1 VIAPGGP
8 GGAERQGTRATAR
21 PFGIIILAGGR
32 ATRLGGADKPGLVVG
47 GQTLLAAVVTAGTEA
62 GARRVVVVGPDRP
75 GITGVRRDGAI
86 RFVREEPPGSGPVP
100 ALRRGLAELDL
111 RRGRAGLDGPGEQAE
126 AEPWVAVL
134 AADLPF
140 LRAAQLRALLAAAA
154 GRDGAV
160 LADDGGR
167 AQWLAGCWRT
177 RALRH
182 AAAGYQGS
190 SLHGLLAPL
199 RPVSVS
205 LPPSPGEPPPWLDC
219 DTEQDLRRA
228 RSWYTARPL

>member
-1 VIAPGGP
+1 M
-8 GGAERQGTRATAR
+8 
-21 PFGIIILAGGR
+21 
-32 ATRLGGADKPGLVVG
+32 
-47 GQTLLAAVVTAGTEA
+47 
-62 GARRVVVVGPDRP
+62 
-75 GITGVRRDGAI
+75 
-86 RFVREEPPGSGPVP
+86 
-100 ALRRGLAELDL
+100 
-111 RRGRAGLDGPGEQAE
+111 
-126 AEPWVAVL
+126 AVL

-140 LRAAQLRALLAAAA
+140 LRAAHLRALLAAAA

-177 RALRH
+177 GALRR

-205 LPPSPGEPPPWLDC
+205 LPPGPGEPPPWLDC

-228 RSWYTARPL
+228 RDWRPEWPALPSGRPAVRALLLVGCAAR

>member
-1 VIAPGGP
+1 
-8 GGAERQGTRATAR
+8 
-21 PFGIIILAGGR
+21 
-32 ATRLGGADKPGLVVG
+32 VVG
-47 GQTLLAAVVTAGTEA
+47 GRTLLAGVVAAGTEA
-62 GARRVVVVGPDRP
+62 GAGRVVVVGPDRP
-75 GITGVRRDGAI
+75 DIADDGGAAAV

-100 ALRRGLAELDL
+100 ALRRGLAELAL
-111 RRGRAGLDGPGEQAE
+111 RRGLAGPDGPGRLAGPDGPGGQGAE
-126 AEPWVAVL
+126 GEPWVAVL

-140 LRAAQLRALLAAAA
+140 LRAAHLRTLLAAAA

-177 RALRH
+177 GALRR

-190 SLHGLLAPL
+190 SLHGLLAPM

-205 LPPSPGEPPPWLDC
+205 LPPGRGEPPPWLDC

-228 RSWYTARPL
+228 QDLAAGAAGPAR